1 MILSKDIKAYRK
13 INQINTTNS
22 AVSYVYSQKSKS
34 LFINLRNNNHQHQR
48 STNGRNREQK
58 NEHRNEFR
66 SRSKLSSSPHFGLML
81 SMYGQKGR
89 NRMMEAVDRSDE
101 NYYLWL
107 IPRFYDGI
115 LLTHTHCK
123 RGKAHGEAV
132 WSPFH
137 NTIYSKFSNRFFYDS
152 LLQKYQSMW
161 VIFIFHRVL
170 RLLLCVIETRYPPT
184 PSLASV
190 LV

>member
-1 MILSKDIKAYRK
+1 MHFLAKERHSEREWTLQCKVSIPECQLRQECDGHWSISHHMILSKDIKAYRT

-34 LFINLRNNNHQHQR
+34 LFINLRNNNHQHQQ

-58 NEHRNEFR
+58 NEHRKEFR

-101 NYYLWL
+101 NYYL
-107 IPRFYDGI
+107 
-115 LLTHTHCK
+115 
-123 RGKAHGEAV
+123 
-132 WSPFH
+132 
-137 NTIYSKFSNRFFYDS
+137 
-152 LLQKYQSMW
+152 
-161 VIFIFHRVL
+161 
-170 RLLLCVIETRYPPT
+170 
-184 PSLASV
+184 
-190 LV
+190 